1 MKKIEK
7 MFSSARRM
15 ATESK
20 AAQAHGVKASHRK
33 VQNGVDA
40 HGRADHTR
48 QAMRTSSAPVA
59 VAGNLFMAGSAFVA
73 CSGLVSILILPR

>member
-1 MKKIEK
+1 MKEIEK

-20 AAQAHGVKASHRK
+20 AAQADGVKAHYRK

-40 HGRADHTR
+40 YGRADHTR
-48 QAMRTSSAPVA
+48 QTMRTSSAPVA
-59 VAGNLFMAGSAFVA
+59 VAEI
-73 CSGLVSILILPR
+73 GLVSILILPR

>member
-1 MKKIEK
+1 MKEIEK
-7 MFSSARRM
+7 RFSSARRM

-20 AAQAHGVKASHRK
+20 AAQADGVKANHRK

-40 HGRADHTR
+40 HGCADHTR
-48 QAMRTSSAPVA
+48 RTMRTSSAPVA
-59 VAGNLFMAGSAFVA
+59 VAGNAFVA